1 MGVPVLLTKLPVI
14 LSRSLVPGVAME
26 APAVPSSKVQLL
38 LKFQVVSLPM
48 LSVPMLLPGAAMPLI
63 VVGFAPCQNWVVQ
76 K

>member
-1 MGVPVLLTKLPVI
+1 
-14 LSRSLVPGVAME
+14 ME